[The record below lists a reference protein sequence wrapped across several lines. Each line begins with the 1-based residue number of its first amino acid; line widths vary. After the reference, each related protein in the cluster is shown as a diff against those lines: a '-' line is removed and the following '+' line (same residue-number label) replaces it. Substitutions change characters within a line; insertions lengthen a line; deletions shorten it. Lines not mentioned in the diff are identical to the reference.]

1 MLLIMCLSLTE
12 GHKCRH
18 VVLWGERERERERD
32 GRLFKSLTL
41 ATYLKLVMCTFWW
54 MLVSQACGH
63 IRCVRCLNA

>member
-1 MLLIMCLSLTE
+1 MCLSLTE

-41 ATYLKLVMCTFWW
+41 ATYLKLVMCTFW
-54 MLVSQACGH
+54 
-63 IRCVRCLNA
+63 